1 MRHHDILPIAGHDL
15 LIAGLSFSVCGLILS
30 LAARKPH
37 LRGRDDQ
44 LRAVQATHLRPT
56 PRLGGLGV
64 FAALAMTL
72 SFVPATLNAPYRHFL
87 LATGLLFLVGL
98 AEDLRGGIGPRWRL
112 LAAVAASLLAVVLL
126 RVWLPRTGVP
136 GLDAVMAQWWVG
148 VPVTLLVTTGIANGF
163 NLIDGVNGL
172 AGLTA
177 IVAALG
183 LALISDAAGYGTM
196 VHLAT
201 MLAAAV
207 AGFLLWNFP
216 LGHIFLG
223 DAGAYTLGFVL
234 GWFAI
239 SILLNAPQ
247 ATPWAMLLV
256 LFWPVADTLLAIW
269 RRVRRRAP
277 TMAPDRLH
285 VHQLVMRAM
294 EMHLLGRGR
303 RHIANPLTTVVLA
316 PFVIAPPVAGVRLW
330 DNGPAAFAAVI
341 LCAIIFFGGYAL
353 SFALLSSRRRSRTR
367 NVQAEKAP
375 R

>member
-1 MRHHDILPIAGHDL
+1 MAHQGILPIAGHDL

-30 LAARKPH
+30 LAARAPR

-44 LRAVQATHLRPT
+44 LRAVQASHVRPT
-56 PRLGGLGV
+56 PRLGGLGI
-64 FAALAMTL
+64 FAALATTL
-72 SFVPATLNAPYRHFL
+72 PFAPSAISGPYRDFI

-112 LAAVAASLLAVVLL
+112 LAAVSASLLAVVLL

-136 GLDAVMAQWWVG
+136 GLDAVMGLWWVG

-177 IVAALG
+177 IVAALS
-183 LALISDAAGYGTM
+183 LALISHAADYATM

-207 AGFLLWNFP
+207 SGFLLWNYPF
-216 LGHIFLG
+216 GRIFLG
-223 DAGAYTLGFVL
+223 DGGAYTLGFVL
-234 GWFAI
+234 AWFAI

-269 RRVRRRAP
+269 RRARRKAP

-285 VHQLVMRAM
+285 VHQLVMRTL
-294 EMHLLGRGR
+294 EIHLLGRGR
-303 RHIANPLTTVVLA
+303 RHVANPLTTLVLA
-316 PFVIAPPVAGVRLW
+316 PFVIAPPVAGVLLW
-330 DNGPAAFAAVI
+330 DNGPGAFAAVL
-341 LCAIIFFGGYAL
+341 LCAVVFFGGYGAA
-353 SFALLSSRRRSRTR
+353 FALLSRRPPRPRAAPQET
-367 NVQAEKAP
+367 AP